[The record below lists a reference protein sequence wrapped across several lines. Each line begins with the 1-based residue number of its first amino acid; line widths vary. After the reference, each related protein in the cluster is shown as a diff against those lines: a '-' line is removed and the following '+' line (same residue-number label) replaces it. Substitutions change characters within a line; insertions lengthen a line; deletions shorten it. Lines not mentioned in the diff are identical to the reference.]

1 MYNSHQMLT
10 LVIGVLALANLIM
23 NIRLHGRLAEQEDLR
38 IKAELQSENGL
49 SSLAR
54 EFADLKAATESRI
67 AEQNANIAAFM
78 MTTKPE
84 PKAPK
89 RERESDPGSRWT
101 SSQIRAQQGANYV
114 LPEEMRSVD

>member
-1 MYNSHQMLT
+1 MLT
-10 LVIGVLALANLIM
+10 LVIDVLALAGIAGIFWLYIGFDKR
-23 NIRLHGRLAEQEDLR
+23 IVELDDLR

-54 EFADLKAATESRI
+54 EFAGLKAATESRI

-78 MTTKPE
+78 MTTRPE

-114 LPEEMRSVD
+114 LPEEMRSAD